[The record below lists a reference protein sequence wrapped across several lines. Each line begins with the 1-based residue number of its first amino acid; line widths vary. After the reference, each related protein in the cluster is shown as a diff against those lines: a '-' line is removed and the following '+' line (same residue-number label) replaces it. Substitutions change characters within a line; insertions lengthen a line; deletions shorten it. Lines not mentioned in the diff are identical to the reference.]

1 MKTYNEIIQDKDSIY
16 KPLLSLKDVDILEI
30 SDGGTESWG
39 GCNTC
44 DYGSSYEISFGV
56 RFSDGDYKVFDFAEM
71 YDYPTSYERVIRTVL
86 GNVEEIKEMTKQEF
100 IDFFEK
106 IPEYAGSDY

>member
-1 MKTYNEIIQDKDSIY
+1 MKTYNELVGENAIVY
-16 KPLLSLKDVDILEI
+16 KVLLSLKDVDILEI
-30 SDGGTESWG
+30 SDEGTNSWS
-39 GCNTC
+39 GCETC

-56 RFSDGDYKVFDFAEM
+56 RFSDGDYKTFDFAEM

-86 GNVEEIKEMTKQEF
+86 GNVEEIRQMTKQEF
-100 IDFFEK
+100 IEFFEK